1 MSSRAKVLAPA
12 KVNLFLRV
20 LGRRPDGYHEIDTLF
35 QAIGLYD
42 EIEVK
47 LGGNGIELEVVGA
60 DLGPPKENLAYRAAE
75 TMLAH
80 ASTGA
85 GVRIR
90 LTKRIPVGAGL
101 GGGSSD
107 AAAVLRCLGQLFGER
122 DAVALGGIAAELG
135 SDVPFFLG
143 RSPLAHGTGRGEVL
157 QPVEP
162 LAPTDLVVL
171 SPPVHVSTGPAYAAL
186 TELRGG
192 EPRESGVPWT
202 PPTSWSQV
210 VERCANDFE
219 PVIAAAH
226 PEVRTALE
234 ALRVSGASCVLMSGS
249 GSSCFGVYG
258 HRPEAHAAVEAL
270 HEELGWPCWAV
281 RTLKAL
287 PPVSTEGV

>member
-20 LGRRPDGYHEIDTLF
+20 LGRRPDGYHEIDTIF

-42 EIEVK
+42 EIELE
-47 LGGNGIELEVVGA
+47 LGGDGIELEVVGT

-75 TMLAH
+75 TMLAY
-80 ASTGA
+80 ASNEA

-107 AAAVLRCLGQLFGER
+107 AAAVLRCLGELVGVR
-122 DAVALGGIAAELG
+122 DPAALAGIGAELG

-143 RSPLAHGTGRGEVL
+143 TSPLARGTGRGEIL
-157 QPVEP
+157 EPVVP
-162 LAPTDLVVL
+162 LRPADLVVL

-186 TELRGG
+186 AEVRAG
-192 EPRESGVPWT
+192 EPGKALGEWT
-202 PPTSWSQV
+202 DPTSWSEV
-210 VERCANDFE
+210 AERCENDFE

-234 ALRVSGASCVLMSGS
+234 ALRDSGAACVLMSGS
-249 GSSCFGVYG
+249 GSSCFGLYG
-258 HRPEAHAAVEAL
+258 DPSESRDVADSL
-270 HEELGWPCWAV
+270 REELGWTCRAAQ
-281 RTLKAL
+281 TLDAL
-287 PPVSTEGV
+287 PAVESGGA